1 MKPIEPEE
9 LSALLDGELPPDRAD
24 HVRRAMA
31 EDPALRR
38 LCDQLAALD
47 AGLKARASAMV
58 FQPRLNLAEVLAEEG
73 TPVLGRAL
81 LVGVSLVLLRLAVRL
96 APLAVGAAV
105 HAALLAL
112 ALAWLLTRLVRAT
125 DEDRQHLLQGH
136 AASSMPTGQ

>member
-38 LCDQLAALD
+38 LYDQLAALD
-47 AGLKARASAMV
+47 AELKARASAMV

-96 APLAVGAAV
+96 APLADGAAV